1 MMTTTQWMDVIS
13 NNLANTTTDGY
24 KADTLAFSDVMVK
37 NLYANGGNGPMIGS
51 IGNGP
56 EGVANAIDRSV
67 GTIKPTGNPL
77 DCAIRTSQGMFA
89 VQQNGQTAYTRNGS
103 FSLNASRE
111 LVTNQGLNVLDDKGQ
126 KITLP
131 GTERL
136 EIDALGQV
144 HQGNNVV
151 ATLGLFDGEFAKVGN
166 NLWSSKD
173 AKPLPNPSLAMAS
186 IESSN
191 VDAVQAMV
199 ELIKIQ
205 RSFEM
210 SQKSIQTQDEMTGK
224 LFEVLNRH

>member
-13 NNLANTTTDGY
+13 NNLANSATDGY

-37 NLYANGGNGPMIGS
+37 NLYANGGHGPLIGS
-51 IGNGP
+51 LGNGP

-77 DCAIRTSQGMFA
+77 DCAIRTQQGMFA

-103 FSLNASRE
+103 FSLNSDRD
-111 LVTNQGLNVLDDKGQ
+111 LVTSQGQPVLDDRGQ

-131 GTERL
+131 GTERV
-136 EIDALGQV
+136 EIDAQGQV
-144 HQGNNVV
+144 HQGNSVV
-151 ATLGLFDGEFAKVGN
+151 ATLGIFDGEFSKAGN
-166 NLWSSKD
+166 NLWASPN
-173 AKPLPNPSLAMAS
+173 AKLLTNPSLAMGA

-191 VDAVQAMV
+191 VEAVQAMV
-199 ELIKIQ
+199 DLIKIQ

-224 LFEVLNRH
+224 LFEILNRH